1 MNLSFK
7 EKFVPL
13 ILNGSKIHT
22 IRQDEY
28 DRWGSGM
35 TIHFATG
42 IRTKQYNCF
51 KISECVSTQKI
62 HIIWQENNKGM
73 GNHSWSVKVLID
85 GRDVTN
91 DSELIDELVKNDGF
105 NNRKEFFEWESWN
118 RKTFTGKILHW
129 TNKRY

>member
-1 MNLSFK
+1 
-7 EKFVPL
+7 
-13 ILNGSKIHT
+13 
-22 IRQDEY
+22 
-28 DRWGSGM
+28 
-35 TIHFATG
+35 
-42 IRTKQYNCF
+42 
-51 KISECVSTQKI
+51 
-62 HIIWQENNKGM
+62 M